1 MHFALPLPPFQI
13 VDTLCDR
20 EGDDVRRFREL
31 VREKRRD
38 VISTLGT

>member
-1 MHFALPLPPFQI
+1 MHFAISLTHFQI

-31 VREKRRD
+31 LREKRRD
-38 VISTLGT
+38 VTSNLGT